1 MTQTKKKVNK
11 KIKKKKE
18 KKIKEEE
25 EEEKE
30 REKDEKGFQYE
41 DICFVLYISPFL
53 LISSVEI
60 RNLSRRFVKFMKFT
74 G

>member
-1 MTQTKKKVNK
+1 MTRTKKKVNQ

-25 EEEKE
+25 EEGKE
-30 REKDEKGFQYE
+30 NEKDEKGFQYD
-41 DICFVLYISPFL
+41 DICFVLSISPFL
-53 LISSVEI
+53 LISSVKI
-60 RNLSRRFVKFMKFT
+60 RNLSRRFVKFMKFI

>member
-1 MTQTKKKVNK
+1 MTRTKKKVNQ

-25 EEEKE
+25 K
-30 REKDEKGFQYE
+30 EKDEKGFQYD
-41 DICFVLYISPFL
+41 DICFVLSISPFL

-60 RNLSRRFVKFMKFT
+60 HNLSRHFVKFMKFT